1 MTTSQIFASQMIEI
15 DLGFDLNVEPLN
27 SCLIW
32 ELMIALH
39 TNKKTKSAY
48 YANESD
54 ANEENAFYIDF
65 GLKSGIDLCVWDV
78 ENGFI
83 RLLFNQDKTNQ
94 TIVNIEYSNFNL
106 ENLLNEISKFTKVSF
121 DLDKIKKEITRQN
134 DLNFD

>member
-15 DLGFDLNVEPLN
+15 DLGFDEPKVLNPHI
-27 SCLIW
+27 IW
-32 ELMIALH
+32 ELMIALS

-48 YANESD
+48 YTDESD
-54 ANEENAFYIDF
+54 ENEGNSFYIDF
-65 GLKSGIDLCVWDV
+65 GLKSGTDLFLWDV
-78 ENGFI
+78 ENGTIKIHFDNN
-83 RLLFNQDKTNQ
+83 RDTKKT
-94 TIVNIEYSNFNL
+94 ISILYSDFNL

>member
-15 DLGFDLNVEPLN
+15 NLGLDEPKVLNPH
-27 SCLIW
+27 LIW
-32 ELMIALH
+32 ELMIALS
-39 TNKKTKSAY
+39 TNKKTNSAY
-48 YANESD
+48 YNDESD
-54 ANEENAFYIDF
+54 ENEGNSFYVDF
-65 GLKSGIDLCVWDV
+65 GLKSGTDLYIWDA

-83 RLLFNQDKTNQ
+83 KLVFNFDKINQ
-94 TIVNIEYSNFNL
+94 TTISFVYSDFNL